1 MYINK
6 LTVYSASGEYKKKIF
21 EQNCGTCRKYIC
33 ICTTSLALRNFL
45 LALFPAC
52 PSKLP
57 ANLLLLHFSSTSFI
71 FPLRLPSLCVHR
83 RWVFFSPFLQ
93 QEEHSAHGERKNTQ
107 RSLKRQD
114 GAIEVLGVLLK
125 SSAGKS
131 TAGLGEVGCFHSD
144 KG

>member
-1 MYINK
+1 MGN
-6 LTVYSASGEYKKKIF
+6 TKKIF
-21 EQNCGTCRKYIC
+21 EKNCGTCRKYIC
-33 ICTTSLALRNFL
+33 VCTTSLVLRYFL

-83 RWVFFSPFLQ
+83 RWFFFLLFSSRRNIQ
-93 QEEHSAHGERKNTQ
+93 HTGREKNTQ

-114 GAIEVLGVLLK
+114 GAIEVLGVFLK

>member
-1 MYINK
+1 MHINK
-6 LTVYSASGEYKKKIF
+6 LTVYSASGEYKKKSS
-21 EQNCGTCRKYIC
+21 RKIVGLVENIC
-33 ICTTSLALRNFL
+33 VCTTSLVLRYFL

-114 GAIEVLGVLLK
+114 GAIEVLGVFLK